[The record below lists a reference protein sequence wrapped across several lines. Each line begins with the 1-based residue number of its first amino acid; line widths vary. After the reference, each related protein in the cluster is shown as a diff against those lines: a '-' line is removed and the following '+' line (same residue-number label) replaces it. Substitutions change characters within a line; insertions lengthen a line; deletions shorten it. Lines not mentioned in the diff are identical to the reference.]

1 MSQGGTF
8 VGREAERGEIHAALA
23 RAAAGQGGLLLL
35 VGEPGIGKTRLAD
48 EASDD
53 ARARGFEVVWGRC
66 WEGEAPPAY
75 LPWAQVLRALPAPAN
90 GRPAALAPVL
100 PELGAARPAAGEA
113 AGFELLE
120 AVLAELTGAAARR
133 PHLVVFDDLHAADAG
148 SLRLLE
154 FVVRS
159 LRGRPLLVL
168 ASYRDVEA
176 RLSPDGARL
185 LGRIAREGRSLPLGR
200 LAPDET
206 AALAE
211 ARVGRALSRALVD
224 DLQRTTEGNPLFV
237 GETIELLA
245 ARGELERRSDAAPV
259 IPAGVEDVIRGRLAR
274 LSAAARRA
282 LQMASVLGREH
293 DAQLGAA
300 LIASHGVGD
309 ADAALDEAGALGFI
323 VPAGARRRLS
333 HALVR
338 DAIYASLPAA
348 ERRTLH
354 LAASRLY
361 EAAAGADDAGF
372 EAAHHAL
379 LALPEGGAARAV
391 ALAVRAAHDLV
402 GRLAFEAAAEMYE
415 RALRALPVVP
425 SDPLARCDL
434 LVALSRCLISSG
446 AVSAARARALDAA
459 ALARAAADGGR
470 LAAAA
475 LAFGAEIRIAVVD
488 PALIGL
494 LEEALATLPAADV
507 SMRPVV
513 MARLAAARQP
523 SLNPEAEADLA
534 RQAIALARQGGDP
547 EVVLRTLHAALA
559 ALADYAPPAERLS
572 LVTELGAAALARGD
586 RALAIQA
593 RMRAFIDRIELGD
606 VSGADGELAAMEGL
620 AAEIGHARYLW
631 RPLLARAM
639 RMIMTGR
646 FDEAGRLRAEA
657 AEIAGRIEDPNFR
670 TVHAMQAY
678 GLALEREDE
687 AELRA
692 VGPRLDALLTGFQGQ
707 VAWRPVM
714 IAVAL
719 VRCGFTDEARAEW
732 ARVPFEHP
740 LLTGESLGM
749 IFAGEVAAAL
759 GDRPRAAALE
769 ARLRHLA
776 GHHATVGQMGL
787 TWLGPVDRVLGL
799 LAATRG
805 ALDEAEACLQRALT
819 QARAVGAAPFVARVE
834 RELAALARTR
844 GESPAAARGDAPG
857 TPAMSMSMSM
867 KAEGDVWVLSCG
879 DRVLRL
885 RASRGLAMLAR
896 LVAEPGRELHVLD
909 LGGGGE
915 GGAPGVDTGDAG
927 PLLDAQ
933 ARAAYRDRY
942 ADLEQAID
950 EAEADNDPARAARA
964 RAERER
970 LADELARG
978 VGLGGRERRA
988 GAASERARV
997 NVQRRL
1003 KDALDRITAA
1013 DPELGRHLS
1022 RSVRTGTFC
1031 VYEP

>member
-1 MSQGGTF
+1 VRVTSARTF
-8 VGREAERGEIHAALA
+8 VGREAECGEIRAALD

-75 LPWAQVLRALPAPAN
+75 LPWTQVLRALPAPAA
-90 GRPAALAPVL
+90 GRPPALAAVL
-100 PELGAARPAAGEA
+100 PEVGAMRPAAGEA
-113 AGFELLE
+113 ARFELLE
-120 AVLAELTGAAARR
+120 AVLAELAGAAARR

-159 LRGRPLLVL
+159 LRGQSLLVL
-168 ASYRDVEA
+168 GSYRDVEA
-176 RLSPDGARL
+176 RLSPEGARL
-185 LGRIAREGRSLPLGR
+185 LGRIAREGRSLALGR
-200 LAPDET
+200 LAADET

-211 ARVGRALSRALVD
+211 ARVGRALPRGLVE
-224 DLQRTTEGNPLFV
+224 DLQRMTDGNPLFV

-245 ARGELERRSDAAPV
+245 ARGELERRPDGPAL
-259 IPAGVEDVIRGRLAR
+259 IPTGVEEVIRGRLSR
-274 LSAAARRA
+274 LSAPARRA
-282 LQMASVLGREH
+282 LQIASVLGREH
-293 DAQLGAA
+293 DARLGAE

-309 ADAALDEAGALGFI
+309 ADAALDEAEALGF
-323 VPAGARRRLS
+323 VVRAGARRRLS

-338 DAIYASLPAA
+338 DAIHASLPAG

-361 EAAAGADDAGF
+361 ETAGGADDAGF
-372 EAAHHAL
+372 EAANHAL

-391 ALAVRAAHDLV
+391 SLARRAAEALV
-402 GRLAFEAAAEMYE
+402 GRLAFEAAADMYE

-425 SDPLARCDL
+425 SDPIARCEL

-446 AVSAARARALDAA
+446 AVAAAKARALEAA
-459 ALARAAADGGR
+459 ALARAAADGRR

-475 LAFGAEIRIAVVD
+475 LAFGSEIRIAVVD
-488 PALIGL
+488 PALVGL
-494 LEEALATLPAADV
+494 LEEALAALPAGDV
-507 SMRPVV
+507 SVRPIV

-523 SLNPEAEADLA
+523 STEPAKEGALA
-534 RQAIALARQGGDP
+534 REAIALARQGGDP
-547 EVVLRTLHAALA
+547 DVVVRTLHAAFA
-559 ALADYAPPAERLS
+559 ALADYAPPAERLP

-586 RALAIQA
+586 RALAIQS

-606 VSGADGELAAMEGL
+606 VSGADAEVAAMEAL
-620 AAEIGHARYLW
+620 AREIGHPRYLW

-639 RMIMTGR
+639 RAIMTGR
-646 FDEAGRLRAEA
+646 FDEAERLRTEAETV
-657 AEIAGRIEDPNFR
+657 AGRIEDPNFP
-670 TVHAMQAY
+670 TALVMQAY
-678 GLALEREDE
+678 GLGIERGDE
-687 AELRA
+687 AMLRA
-692 VGPRLDALLTGFQGQ
+692 IGPRLEALLTGYQGETT
-707 VAWRPVM
+707 WRPLMVSL
-714 IAVAL
+714 AL
-719 VRCGFTDEARAEW
+719 VRCGLLHDARVEW
-732 ARVPFEHP
+732 ARVPHQHP
-740 LLTGESLGM
+740 LLAAESLGM
-749 IFAGEVAAAL
+749 MLAGEVAAAL
-759 GDRPRAAALE
+759 GDRERAVSFE
-769 ARLRHLA
+769 GRLRGLS
-776 GHHATVGQMGL
+776 GHQMTFGQMGL

-799 LAATRG
+799 LAATRD
-805 ALDEAEACLQRALT
+805 AFDEAEAYLRRAFD

-834 RELAALARTR
+834 RDLAALADKR
-844 GESPAAARGDAPG
+844 GRPRA
-857 TPAMSMSMSM
+857 TPLADTAQPLTMT
-867 KAEGDVWVLSCG
+867 AEGDVWVLSYG
-879 DRVLRL
+879 GRVLRL

-896 LVAEPGRELHVLD
+896 LVAEPGREIHVLD
-909 LGGGGE
+909 LGGGGSAGAGE
-915 GGAPGVDTGDAG
+915 APGIDTGDAG

-933 ARAAYRDRY
+933 ARASYRDRY
-942 ADLEQAID
+942 QDLEQEIA
-950 EAEADNDPARAARA
+950 EAEADNDPARAAKA
-964 RAERER
+964 RAEREL

-1003 KDALDRITAA
+1003 KDALDRVTAA
-1013 DPELGRHLS
+1013 DPDLGRHLS

>member
-1 MSQGGTF
+1 MIGTRTLF
-8 VGREAERGEIHAALA
+8 GRDAERAEIGAALD
-23 RAAAGQGGLLLL
+23 RAAAGQGGLVLL

-53 ARARGFEVVWGRC
+53 ARARGFEVIWGRC

-75 LPWAQVLRALPAPAN
+75 LPWAQVLRALPAPAA

-100 PELGAARPAAGEA
+100 PELGPTRPAAGEA

-120 AVLAELTGAAARR
+120 AVLGELTAAAARR
-133 PHLVVFDDLHAADAG
+133 PTLVVFDDLHAADAG
-148 SLRLLE
+148 SLRLLD
-154 FVVRS
+154 FVARS
-159 LRGRPLLVL
+159 LRGQRLLVL

-200 LAPDET
+200 LAPAET

-211 ARVGRALSRALVD
+211 ARVGRPLPRALVE
-224 DLQRTTEGNPLFV
+224 DLQRTTEGNPLFLA
-237 GETIELLA
+237 ETIELLA
-245 ARGELERRSDAAPV
+245 ARGELERRPDGAAV
-259 IPAGVEDVIRGRLAR
+259 IPTGVDDVIRGRLAR
-274 LSAAARRA
+274 LSPPARRA
-282 LQMASVLGREH
+282 LQIASVLGREH
-293 DAQLGAA
+293 DARLGAE

-309 ADAALDEAGALGFI
+309 PGAALDEAEALGF
-323 VPAGARRRLS
+323 VTRPGDRLRLS

-338 DAIYASLPAA
+338 DAIYASLPTG
-348 ERRTLH
+348 ERHPLH

-361 EAAAGADDAGF
+361 ETAAGAGDAGL

-391 ALAVRAAHDLV
+391 GLAQRAAAELA

-446 AVSAARARALDAA
+446 AVAAAKARALEAA
-459 ALARAAADGGR
+459 ALARAAADGRR
-470 LAAAA
+470 LSAAA
-475 LAFGAEIRIAVVD
+475 LAFGSEIRIAVVD
-488 PALIGL
+488 PALVGL
-494 LEEALATLPAADV
+494 LEEALAALPADDASV
-507 SMRPVV
+507 RPIV

-523 SLNPEAEADLA
+523 SLNPEAESTLA
-534 RQAIALARQGGDP
+534 RQAIALAREGGDP

-559 ALADYAPPAERLS
+559 ALADYAPPTERLS

-593 RMRAFIDRIELGD
+593 RMRAFIDRVELGD
-606 VSGADGELAAMEGL
+606 VAGADAEVAAMEALGR
-620 AAEIGHARYLW
+620 EVGHPRYLW

-639 RMIMTGR
+639 REIMSGR
-646 FDEAGRLRAEA
+646 FDEAERLRSEA
-657 AEIAGRIEDPNFR
+657 AAIAGRIDDPNFPI
-670 TVHAMQAY
+670 VYAMQAY
-678 GLALEREDE
+678 GLGLERGGE

-692 VGPRLDALLTGFQGQ
+692 AGARLGELFPGAPGDT
-707 VAWRPVM
+707 AWRPVM
-714 IAVAL
+714 TAHAM
-719 VRCGFTDEARAEW
+719 VRAGFVDDARAEW
-732 ARVPFEHP
+732 ARVPHQHP
-740 LLTGESLGM
+740 MLTGESLAM
-749 IFAGEVAAAL
+749 ILAGETAAAL
-759 GDRPRAAALE
+759 GDRERAAAFE
-769 ARLRHLA
+769 PRLKGLS
-776 GHHATVGQMGL
+776 GHYATFGQMGL

-799 LAATRG
+799 LAAARDG
-805 ALDEAEACLQRALT
+805 FDEAEALLRRALA

-834 RELAALARTR
+834 RDLAALAARR
-844 GESPAAARGDAPG
+844 GLPHPPSVVA
-857 TPAMSMSMSM
+857 TPQPLTMA
-867 KAEGDVWVLSCG
+867 AEGDVWVLSQAG
-879 DRVLRL
+879 RVLRL

-896 LVAEPGRELHVLD
+896 LCAEPGREFHVLD
-909 LGGGGE
+909 LGGAGAAD
-915 GGAPGVDTGDAG
+915 GAPGVDTGDAG
-927 PLLDAQ
+927 PVLDAQ
-933 ARAAYRDRY
+933 ARAAYRERY
-942 ADLEQAID
+942 EDLEQQIAD
-950 EAEADNDPARAARA
+950 AEADNDPARAAKA
-964 RAERER
+964 HAEREQ
-970 LADELARG
+970 LAEELARG

-988 GAASERARV
+988 GAAAERARV

-1003 KDALDRITAA
+1003 KDALDRIAAA